1 MNVSLY
7 IAKRY
12 LFSKKSHNAINV
24 ISMIS
29 VCGIAI
35 ATMAMVCTL
44 SVFNGFTEIVT
55 KTFSSFDPQ
64 LQIVPAKGKAFDP
77 GDSLIQK
84 ATALPEI
91 DIVSE
96 AIEENALLR
105 FEGRQLPV
113 VVKGVS
119 GQFEHLASIDS
130 LILEGEFKLK
140 EGDVYYGVIGAG
152 LAMNLRVRANLVSN
166 LEIYAPKRNVKVNL
180 SNPATAFTTEY
191 ASIGGIFALNQQ
203 KYDEQLLLISIEQA
217 RTLFRYD
224 REVTSLDIKLKNGIS
239 VDAVQKQMEEIL
251 GDNYLV
257 KNRFQQ
263 QEDSYRMVS
272 IEKWVT
278 FFILAFI
285 LVIAVFNII
294 GSLSMLII
302 DKKEDIRILQNM
314 GANNNLIVKIFMFEG
329 WMISISGAIVGLILG
344 LILCLLQQ
352 YFGLLKLGETP
363 GAFIIDAYPV
373 QVQILDIIAVF
384 ATVCSIGVVAI
395 LYPVNSLRKRL
406 IRSDFN

>member
-1 MNVSLY
+1 
-7 IAKRY
+7 
-12 LFSKKSHNAINV
+12 
-24 ISMIS
+24 MIS